1 MPYSAEVLLHLGER
15 QDVIDCL
22 LARGQ
27 SAMGEDVNAECA
39 CRQLAARCSSVVQL
53 PTNLPELELVGW
65 ETASYSLFREECI
78 AIAAELDVRVLQQL
92 SALPSW
98 PLTSTLPLQAY
109 NSWASNSIQLDRAGQ
124 SKHAPSTVAKTHESI
139 RRVLGFAV
147 HVYILPGPVALNWLL
162 NGNVLAAYARFSLDV
177 RCARSP
183 ACTSARVLTP
193 ATPATAYLLLQPVIW
208 EMLFVCKSIYTLRP
222 RTRRRRP
229 ISCSC
234 R

>member
-1 MPYSAEVLLHLGER
+1 VPYSAEVLLHLGER

-39 CRQLAARCSSVVQL
+39 CRQLVARCSSVVRL

-65 ETASYSLFREECI
+65 ETASYSLAREECI

-109 NSWASNSIQLDRAGQ
+109 NSWR
-124 SKHAPSTVAKTHESI
+124 
-139 RRVLGFAV
+139 
-147 HVYILPGPVALNWLL
+147 
-162 NGNVLAAYARFSLDV
+162 
-177 RCARSP
+177 RCAAVAP
-183 ACTSARVLTP
+183 NCGFSAMSLNK
-193 ATPATAYLLLQPVIW
+193 Q
-208 EMLFVCKSIYTLRP
+208 
-222 RTRRRRP
+222 
-229 ISCSC
+229 
-234 R
+234 